1 MYLLAKKS
9 VTWSGHSHPTGVPA
23 APLSGQVSLTAK
35 YGVCYT
41 GSLRQNS
48 NVGVV
53 LLYRISETIFRCC
66 FVTQDL

>member
-1 MYLLAKKS
+1 MYPLARKP

-35 YGVCYT
+35 YSVYYT
-41 GSLRQNS
+41 GSLRQDS
-48 NVGVV
+48 NVDVV